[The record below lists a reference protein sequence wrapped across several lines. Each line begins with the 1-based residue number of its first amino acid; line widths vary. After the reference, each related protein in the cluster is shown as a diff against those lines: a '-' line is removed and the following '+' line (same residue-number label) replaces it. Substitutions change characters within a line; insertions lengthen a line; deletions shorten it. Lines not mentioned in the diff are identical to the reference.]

1 MMITKSL
8 FLNYKVCPKNFW
20 LSVYKKDVATPASE
34 LDKKNIETGIK
45 LGEYARTYFEDTYLA
60 ARFSEDGKAD
70 YAAQVLA
77 TKDALIRNHHVIAE
91 ASFRFEDLFCAV
103 DLLVQESGGWSIYEV
118 KASTEYKTEHL
129 FDAAFQCYVLRKSG
143 INVNNCYIM
152 HLNKT
157 YRREGDINV
166 HQLFEIE
173 NISNHDDFIATLA
186 DIDDDLLEI
195 REIASSKKEWVVPFS
210 KACKDCLF
218 HDYCTS
224 ILPKNNISTIN
235 GIRAEV
241 AYQLI
246 NQGIVTAHDYVSN
259 GKRFKNPRQQVQLE
273 SMIKDTGF
281 YVNRQGLT
289 QFLNSLHYPLYHL
302 DFETMNEGI
311 PPFDHAYPYEQI
323 PFQYSLHVETFK
335 GKEYIH
341 KEFLGHT
348 LDCRREL
355 AKQLCEDIPFGG
367 NSIAYNA
374 SFEKTVLTQLS
385 ELFPDLKNHLLSIR
399 DNMIDLKIPFAKA
412 YYYDPKQK
420 GSNSLKD
427 VMPALCPH
435 MEEAYHKLPVVHNGG
450 EALAMFPKLMNMVG
464 SEYDYVRRGMLA
476 YCELDTLATVEVLKV
491 LYKAVA

>member
-1 MMITKSL
+1 M
-8 FLNYKVCPKNFW
+8 
-20 LSVYKKDVATPASE
+20 
-34 LDKKNIETGIK
+34 
-45 LGEYARTYFEDTYLA
+45 
-60 ARFSEDGKAD
+60 
-70 YAAQVLA
+70 
-77 TKDALIRNHHVIAE
+77 IRNHHVIAE

-103 DLLVQESGGWSIYEV
+103 DLLVKESGGWSIYEV

-129 FDAAFQCYVLRKSG
+129 FDVAFQCYVLRKSG

-173 NISNHDDFIATLA
+173 NISNQDDFIATLA
-186 DIDDDLLEI
+186 DIDNDLLEI
-195 REIASSKKEWVVPFS
+195 REIVSSKNEWVVPFS

-235 GIRAEV
+235 RIRAEV

-335 GKEYIH
+335 EENTH
-341 KEFLGHT
+341 KEFLGLHSIAEEN
-348 LDCRREL
+348 LQNNYVKIFLLEEIL
-355 AKQLCEDIPFGG
+355 LPIMHHLKKSI
-367 NSIAYNA
+367 NSIVR
-374 SFEKTVLTQLS
+374 TVS
-385 ELFPDLKNHLLSIR
+385 DLKNHLLSI
-399 DNMIDLKIPFAKA
+399 
-412 YYYDPKQK
+412 
-420 GSNSLKD
+420 
-427 VMPALCPH
+427 
-435 MEEAYHKLPVVHNGG
+435 E
-450 EALAMFPKLMNMVG
+450 
-464 SEYDYVRRGMLA
+464 
-476 YCELDTLATVEVLKV
+476 TT
-491 LYKAVA
+491 